1 MAPRWCAQCGAW
13 AGAWS
18 DVTGPLVYVMGPSG
32 AGKDS
37 VLGRARAML
46 SIDLP
51 IVFAHRYITR
61 PAEAGGE
68 NHVALSGAEF
78 ALRRAHGLFSMH
90 WQAHGNDYGIGL
102 EINDWRRAGLTV
114 VVSGSR
120 EHFRK
125 MGGVDKDTTPVVI
138 TAPAERLQERL
149 LKRGREDAQAAE
161 ERLRRGLS
169 EDLDVPGTVT
179 IVNDGTLDEAAE
191 AFVRLLARLR
201 HPPAVRRRA

>member
-1 MAPRWCAQCGAW
+1 M
-13 AGAWS
+13 
-18 DVTGPLVYVMGPSG
+18 TGPLIYIMGPSG

-51 IVFAHRYITR
+51 VVFAHRYITR

-68 NHVALSGAEF
+68 NHVALSEAEF
-78 ALRRAHGLFSMH
+78 ALRRAHGLFAFH

-102 EINDWRRAGLTV
+102 EIHAWRRAGLTV

-125 MGGVDKDTTPVVI
+125 LTGVDKDTVPVLI

-149 LKRGREDAQAAE
+149 LKRGREDAAAAAD
-161 ERLRRGLS
+161 RLRRGLAD
-169 EDLDVPGTVT
+169 DLDVPGAMT
-179 IVNDGTLDEAAE
+179 IVNDGALDEAAV

-201 HPPAVRRRA
+201 RSPAVRRRA